1 MARLAGSWLIAVYM
15 EAVEERGE
23 AEGGGRRNGRQEK
36 ETPIT

>member
-23 AEGGGRRNGRQEK
+23 AEGGRRNGRQEK